1 MRSEPGVLATFDE
14 PSAAAR
20 AIRALRDRGI
30 RDLHAGLPAPFPEVV
45 AALGKPRSAID
56 YATIPGALLGLVVG
70 ILLPVLT
77 SLSWPLVTGGKE
89 IVSTPAFVVI
99 IFDVTV
105 LVGSIANLAAVT
117 VRSFLGGGT
126 GAFPR
131 EERFNGDQLAV
142 FAAGGGDE
150 AERVFLDAG
159 AVAARR
165 AAPTTGAPTCGTS
178 RHSVPRTRRERSPT
192 APSRWARASGTTAA
206 TTPWT

>member
-1 MRSEPGVLATFDE
+1 MRTEPGVLATFDE
-14 PSAAAR
+14 PAAAAR
-20 AIRALRDRGI
+20 AIRSLRGRGI

-56 YATIPGALLGLVVG
+56 YATMPGALLGLVLG

-89 IVSTPAFVVI
+89 IVSLPAFVVI
-99 IFDVTV
+99 IFEMTV
-105 LVGSIANLAAVT
+105 LVGSIANLVAVT

-131 EERFNGDQLAV
+131 GEHFNGDRLAV

-150 AERVFLDAG
+150 AERVFREAG
-159 AVAARR
+159 ALEVRRVA
-165 AAPTTGAPTCGTS
+165 
-178 RHSVPRTRRERSPT
+178 
-192 APSRWARASGTTAA
+192 
-206 TTPWT
+206 